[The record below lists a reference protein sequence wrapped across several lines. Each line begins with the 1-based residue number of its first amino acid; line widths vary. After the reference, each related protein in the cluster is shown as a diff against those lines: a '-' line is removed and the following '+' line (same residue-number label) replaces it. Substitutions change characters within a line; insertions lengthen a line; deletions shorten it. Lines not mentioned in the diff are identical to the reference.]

1 MLLIDTEFDERL
13 IEEQRRIEMRLE
25 QERIDLDLAQ
35 KLQDQINKESRL
47 LFIYQTL
54 ITLVIDVHFN
64 MGF

>member
-13 IEEQRRIEMRLE
+13 IEEQRMIEMRLE

-54 ITLVIDVHFN
+54 VTLVIDVRFN

>member
-1 MLLIDTEFDERL
+1 LLLIDTEFDERL

-54 ITLVIDVHFN
+54 ITLVIDVRFN

>member
-54 ITLVIDVHFN
+54 ITLVIDVRFN